1 MEIGLCVCAFT
12 WAFAWAMCV
21 VFHRKSMIF
30 HSIFSHRIRLSV
42 YWRIKTQLQEHA
54 RKSASFPSMVSGS
67 MCSQFFNHMKRCDGR
82 DVWSETD
89 GNDVTKCFGY
99 DFSCLSLLEAEK
111 EIEKK
116 VRAHKHTHTHL
127 LRQLMDFIAGF
138 SSRLRLP
145 FTAQC
150 TCSMY
155 IVQDM
160 SVWTQIHVY
169 TATSDTTSIEAIQTS
184 IDKMLYYRY
193 FETCILCDRPYGVAD
208 FQFVVVAFFSL
219 ARNWSSI
226 LDKDGQQI
234 KPWNW
239 KKWITHN
246 VENTETILTNQ
257 NNQPLFFGKYLI
269 VSIHVIL
276 NQFQDNEMFSILFE
290 KINIFLTSKEQQ

>member
-54 RKSASFPSMVSGS
+54 RKSASFPSMASGS

-116 VRAHKHTHTHL
+116 VRAHKHTHTVTHIFCGSWWILLPVFRLVCVFHL
-127 LRQLMDFIAGF
+127 LHSVHAAYTLYKIWVYEHKYMSIPQHLTP
-138 SSRLRLP
+138 LP
-145 FTAQC
+145 
-150 TCSMY
+150 
-155 IVQDM
+155 
-160 SVWTQIHVY
+160 
-169 TATSDTTSIEAIQTS
+169 
-184 IDKMLYYRY
+184 L
-193 FETCILCDRPYGVAD
+193 
-208 FQFVVVAFFSL
+208 
-219 ARNWSSI
+219 
-226 LDKDGQQI
+226 
-234 KPWNW
+234 KPF
-239 KKWITHN
+239 K
-246 VENTETILTNQ
+246 Q
-257 NNQPLFFGKYLI
+257 A
-269 VSIHVIL
+269 
-276 NQFQDNEMFSILFE
+276 
-290 KINIFLTSKEQQ
+290 